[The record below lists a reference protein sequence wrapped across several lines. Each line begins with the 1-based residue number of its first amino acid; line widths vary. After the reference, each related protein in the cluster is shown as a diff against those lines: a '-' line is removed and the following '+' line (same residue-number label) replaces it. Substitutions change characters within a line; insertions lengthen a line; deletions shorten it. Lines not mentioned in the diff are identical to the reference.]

1 MWGVVE
7 ERQRAREVISTFLM
21 LGSDMIS
28 LVAHEGMVNA
38 LHGSLDWILLHWY
51 LRAHRVRSN

>member
-21 LGSDMIS
+21 LLGSDLTS
-28 LVAHEGMVNA
+28 LVAHEGVVHA
-38 LHGSLDWILLHWY
+38 L
-51 LRAHRVRSN
+51 R